1 MNDEAG
7 NLTITPY
14 FNFPTLVIQEKIH
27 NFDLVFVRMT
37 KL

>member
-27 NFDLVFVRMT
+27 NFELVIARMI